1 MIKETIN
8 VKGQIISLHKPLV
21 MGIMNVTPDSFYA
34 GSRAQTEDSIRAR
47 ILEIVSE
54 GGDIIDL
61 GAYSARPGGAD
72 EISEAEEKARLEKAL
87 RILSNEYPQLI
98 YSVDTWRSNIARW
111 AVEEYGAGIIND
123 ISGGS
128 LDKGM
133 FKTVTEL
140 QVPYILMHMRGTPQT
155 MQTQTDYTDVGLEVL
170 DFFIQKSEE
179 LRALGLHD
187 LILDPGFGFA
197 KTLEQNYTLMNYIPR
212 FIEATGLPLL
222 VGISRKSMI
231 YKLLGIDSNES
242 LNGTSVL
249 NTHALLSGAKIL
261 RVHDVRAAVEA
272 VKLTE
277 ELKKNSLPSEN
288 PIFHI
293 EATRN

>member
-34 GSRAQTEDSIRAR
+34 GSRAQTEESIRAR
-47 ILEIVSE
+47 IREIVSE

-61 GAYSARPGGAD
+61 GAYSTRPGAD
-72 EISEAEEKARLEKAL
+72 EISEEEEKARLEKAL

-111 AVEEYGAGIIND
+111 AVEKYGAGIIND

-128 LDKGM
+128 LDKNM

-242 LNGTSVL
+242 LNGTSIL

>member
-61 GAYSARPGGAD
+61 GAYSTRPGAD
-72 EISEAEEKARLEKAL
+72 EISEEEEKARLEKAL

-98 YSVDTWRSNIARW
+98 YSVDTWRSDIARC

-128 LDKGM
+128 LDKDM

-242 LNGTSVL
+242 LNGTSIL

-272 VKLTE
+272 IKLTE

-293 EATRN
+293 

>member
-47 ILEIVSE
+47 IREIVSE

-61 GAYSARPGGAD
+61 GAYSTRPGAD
-72 EISEAEEKARLEKAL
+72 EISEEEEKTRLEKAL

-111 AVEEYGAGIIND
+111 TIEEYGAGIIND

-128 LDKGM
+128 LDKDM

-197 KTLEQNYTLMNYIPR
+197 KTLEQNYTLLNYIPR

-293 EATRN
+293 EVTRN

>member
-34 GSRAQTEDSIRAR
+34 GSRAQTEESIRAR
-47 ILEIVSE
+47 IREIVSE

-61 GAYSARPGGAD
+61 GAYSTRPGAD
-72 EISEAEEKARLEKAL
+72 EISEEEEKARLEKAL

-111 AVEEYGAGIIND
+111 AVEKYGAGIIND

-128 LDKGM
+128 LDKDM

-242 LNGTSVL
+242 LNGTSIL

>member
-47 ILEIVSE
+47 IREIVSE

-61 GAYSARPGGAD
+61 GAYSTRPGAD
-72 EISEAEEKARLEKAL
+72 EISEEEEKARLEKAL

-98 YSVDTWRSNIARW
+98 YSVDTWRSDIARW
-111 AVEEYGAGIIND
+111 AVKEYGAGIIND

-128 LDKGM
+128 LDKDM

-242 LNGTSVL
+242 LNGTSIL

>member
-1 MIKETIN
+1 
-8 VKGQIISLHKPLV
+8 
-21 MGIMNVTPDSFYA
+21 MGIMNVTPDSFYT

-61 GAYSARPGGAD
+61 GAYSTRPGAD

-111 AVEEYGAGIIND
+111 VVEEYGAGIIND

-128 LDKGM
+128 LDKDM
-133 FKTVTEL
+133 FKIVTEL

-155 MQTQTDYTDVGLEVL
+155 MQTQTDYTDVGLGVL

-242 LNGTSVL
+242 LNGTSIL

>member
-47 ILEIVSE
+47 IREIVSE

-61 GAYSARPGGAD
+61 GAYSTRPGAD
-72 EISEAEEKARLEKAL
+72 EISEEEEKARLEKAL

-111 AVEEYGAGIIND
+111 VVEEYGAGIIND

-128 LDKGM
+128 LDKEM

-242 LNGTSVL
+242 LNGTSIL

>member
-1 MIKETIN
+1 
-8 VKGQIISLHKPLV
+8 

-34 GSRAQTEDSIRAR
+34 GSRAQTEESIRAR
-47 ILEIVSE
+47 IREIVSE

-61 GAYSARPGGAD
+61 GAYSTRPGAD
-72 EISEAEEKARLEKAL
+72 EISEEEEKARLEKAL

-111 AVEEYGAGIIND
+111 AVEKYGAGIIND

-128 LDKGM
+128 LDKNM

-242 LNGTSVL
+242 LNGTSIL

>member
-61 GAYSARPGGAD
+61 GAYSTRPGAD
-72 EISEAEEKARLEKAL
+72 EISEEEEKARLEKAL
-87 RILSNEYPQLI
+87 RILRNEYPQLI

-111 AVEEYGAGIIND
+111 AVEEYSAGIIND

-128 LDKGM
+128 LDKDM

-170 DFFIQKSEE
+170 DFFIQKSEK

-242 LNGTSVL
+242 LNGTSIL

>member
-61 GAYSARPGGAD
+61 GAYSTRPGAD
-72 EISEAEEKARLEKAL
+72 EISEEEEKARLEKAL

-111 AVEEYGAGIIND
+111 TIEEYGAGIIND

-128 LDKGM
+128 LDKDM

-242 LNGTSVL
+242 LNGTSIL